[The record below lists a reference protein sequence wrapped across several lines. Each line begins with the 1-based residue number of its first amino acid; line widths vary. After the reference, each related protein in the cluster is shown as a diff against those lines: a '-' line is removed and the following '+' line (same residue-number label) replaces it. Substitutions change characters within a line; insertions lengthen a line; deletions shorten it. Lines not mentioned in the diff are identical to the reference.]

1 MGSAEQ
7 DLSKL
12 RQRYME
18 WLLTP
23 KAERQ
28 PATKRGIAEE
38 LRRSEKT
45 LRDWEALPDFRAEW
59 ESRARTAMGGP
70 ERLKEIAD
78 ALFAQALDPDSRK
91 QVAAAK
97 LFAELVGAHTPSAP
111 EVNVNLD
118 ISKIST
124 EELERFVAQQAG
136 SELERRLTAV
146 DAA

>member
-1 MGSAEQ
+1 MPRAE
-7 DLSKL
+7 DDVTAL
-12 RQRYME
+12 RRRYME

-59 ESRARTAMGGP
+59 EARAREAMGGP

-78 ALFAQALDPDSRK
+78 ALFAQALDPESRK
-91 QVAAAK
+91 QVQAAK
-97 LFAELVGAHTPSAP
+97 LFAELIGAHTPPAP

-118 ISKIST
+118 ISKIPT
-124 EELERFVAQQAG
+124 EDLERFVAQQAG
-136 SELERRLTAV
+136 SELERRLEVVA
-146 DAA
+146 